1 MTTFARLRSTNL
13 FWMFL
18 CFCVYPDE
26 CIDNQLHPP
35 TSNTTQPSYPRRQF
49 ADFSLSST
57 SELSNT
63 LQSRIDILFQSQ
75 QILHQQRSVIQQ
87 IITHSVGRHTAPITL
102 QQWYSPGRSP
112 GNLVFNSRCP
122 SIRNVNIHELFE
134 RLRQL
139 RVDRDNVQLEINQ
152 LLREQEVVDRQI
164 DNYLSRICSL
174 SQTEKV
180 EINGGDRVLET
191 DTKESASSLS
201 LSLSDHSNDDE
212 DFQVQTQST
221 TKA

>member
-1 MTTFARLRSTNL
+1 M
-13 FWMFL
+13 
-18 CFCVYPDE
+18 
-26 CIDNQLHPP
+26 
-35 TSNTTQPSYPRRQF
+35 
-49 ADFSLSST
+49 
-57 SELSNT
+57 
-63 LQSRIDILFQSQ
+63 
-75 QILHQQRSVIQQ
+75 
-87 IITHSVGRHTAPITL
+87 
-102 QQWYSPGRSP
+102 
-112 GNLVFNSRCP
+112 
-122 SIRNVNIHELFE
+122 NIHELFE